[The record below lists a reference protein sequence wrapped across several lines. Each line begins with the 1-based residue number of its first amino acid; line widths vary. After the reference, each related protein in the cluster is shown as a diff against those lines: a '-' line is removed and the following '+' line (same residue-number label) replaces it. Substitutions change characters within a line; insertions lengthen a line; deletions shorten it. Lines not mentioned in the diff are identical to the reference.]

1 MSPRAPPTNS
11 PDPTAARPAM
21 THTHWPLYVALVM
34 LVACSPASF
43 SAEPSG
49 ADNPAAAEFFET
61 RIRPVLVARCHECH
75 GPDSDGEGNLRV
87 DSLEALLKGGD
98 LGPAVKPGDAAGSLL
113 VRAVRHGDVVEMP
126 PKTKLLPREIADLT
140 AWITAGANWPNS
152 SAPTQPSATVE
163 DESPPLTDDDRN
175 YWAFQPP
182 TEPDMP
188 AVKDTTWPRGPL
200 DHFVLAGL
208 EARGL
213 APAPPAG
220 KRTLLR
226 RVTFDLTGLPP
237 TVEEMNAFLSDE
249 RPDALAT
256 VVDRLL
262 ASPRYGERWGRR
274 WLDIARYAD
283 SNGMDENMAMAH
295 AWRYRDWVVAA
306 FNRDLPYD
314 QFIRDQLAGDLAPRA
329 ANLQTNADRLIATAF
344 LVLGPKML
352 AEDDPV
358 KMEMDIIDEQVDTIG
373 RAFLGLSL
381 GCARCHDHKF
391 DPISMADYY
400 SLAGIFKSTKSM
412 ENYRV
417 VAMWS
422 ERPLGT
428 ADELQ
433 QLAELDRQIAAM
445 QQEIKSLEA
454 EIPKLI
460 EPRAGAGLGDHLQA
474 LLVRNQ
480 KKYELA
486 LKQVSLK
493 KLEEARPALPVTLA
507 VAEREAQNLR
517 IHRRGSHLTLG
528 REVPRQFP
536 RILARE
542 NQQPLGSDTSG
553 RLELADW
560 LTQPDHPLTSRVMV
574 NRIWQGHFGEGL
586 VRSVDNFGR
595 LGQGVD
601 NQPLLDW
608 LARRFVESGWSI
620 KAMHRLI
627 VLSSAYQMST
637 AHDAQSAAADPENR
651 LLWRMNRRR
660 LEAEEIRDS
669 LLVASSRLDLSMGG
683 SSMKYANHTYVTSTA
698 SSNDVN
704 YQSFRRTVYLPV
716 VRSSVYDVLSAFD
729 FADPSTGNGKRPSTT
744 VAPQA
749 LFMMNSSL
757 MLAESRA
764 MAESLLAIEVDDA
777 ARVDHA
783 YQRALNRPAT
793 NAEIERAAKFVTDYQ
808 ADLAAD
814 NVDVSAAKVRAW
826 QALCRTILASNEFVY
841 VD

>member
-1 MSPRAPPTNS
+1 MTG
-11 PDPTAARPAM
+11 AR
-21 THTHWPLYVALVM
+21 WPLTVALVT
-34 LVACSPASF
+34 LVACSPACR
-43 SAEPSG
+43 AESTG
-49 ADNPAAAEFFET
+49 EDNAASAEFFET
-61 RIRPVLVARCHECH
+61 RVRPVLVARCHECH

-87 DSLEALLKGGD
+87 DSLAALLKGGD

-126 PKTKLLPREIADLT
+126 PKTKLPPREIADLT
-140 AWITAGANWPNS
+140 AWISAGAKWPNTI
-152 SAPTQPSATVE
+152 APTQPATTAD
-163 DESPPLTDDDRN
+163 DEPRPLTDDDRN
-175 YWAFQPP
+175 YWAFQTPV
-182 TEPDMP
+182 EPVMP
-188 AVKDTTWPRGPL
+188 AVKDTTWPRGTL

-208 EARGL
+208 EAHGL
-213 APAPPAG
+213 APAAPAD

-237 TVEEMNAFLSDE
+237 SMAEIDAFLADE
-249 RPDALAT
+249 RPDALAS

-262 ASPRYGERWGRR
+262 ASPRHGERWGRR

-314 QFIRDQLAGDLAPRA
+314 EFIRDQIAGDLAPPSA
-329 ANLQTNADRLIATAF
+329 DAQTNADRLIATAF

-400 SLAGIFKSTKSM
+400 SLAGIFKSTKTM

-428 ADELQ
+428 PDELQ
-433 QLAELDRQIAAM
+433 LLAAADRQVAAM
-445 QQEIKSLEA
+445 QKEVSSLEA
-454 EIPKLI
+454 QIPKLI
-460 EPRAGAGLGDHLQA
+460 EPRAGAGLGDHLLS
-474 LLVRNQ
+474 LLSRQ
-480 KKYELA
+480 RKQRELA
-486 LKQVSLK
+486 QKQDQLKQAQA
-493 KLEEARPALPVTLA
+493 ARPTLPVTLA
-507 VAEREAQNLR
+507 VSERDAQNLR

-536 RILARE
+536 RILTRD

-560 LTQPDHPLTSRVMV
+560 LTQVDHPLTSRVMV

-595 LGQGVD
+595 LGRGVD
-601 NQPLLDW
+601 NQRLLDW
-608 LARRFVESGWSI
+608 LALRFVESGWSI

-637 AHDAQSAAADPENR
+637 AHNPQAAAADPENR

-660 LEAEEIRDS
+660 LEAEEIRDA
-669 LLVASSRLDLSMGG
+669 LLAASGRLDLAMGG
-683 SSMKYANHTYVTSTA
+683 PSMKYANHTYVTSTA

-704 YQSFRRTVYLPV
+704 YQSYRRTVYLPV

-729 FADPSTGNGKRPSTT
+729 FADPSTGSGKRPSTT

-764 MAESLLAIEVDDA
+764 MAESLLGVECEDS
-777 ARVDHA
+777 ARIDNA
-783 YQRALNRPAT
+783 YRRTLCRPAT
-793 NAEIERAAKFVTDYQ
+793 SAEIERALRFLADYQ
-808 ADLAAD
+808 ADLASD
-814 NVDVSAAKVRAW
+814 SVDAQESKVRAW